1 MAPTIK
7 YNGVR
12 ASAAIRSDADGLFVA
27 THTRKRFFM
36 HVILFGVYLMHCELF
51 MRQ

>member
-12 ASAAIRSDADGLFVA
+12 ASAAIRSDAGGLFVA

-36 HVILFGVYLMHCELF
+36 HVILFGVYLMHL
-51 MRQ
+51 